1 METAKELMQVFFS
14 WQTVSLAV
22 LIILRAPIM
31 SVVERLIKSDQA
43 KAKLGP
49 VEIELGKLAE
59 KGQEAVHGMNR
70 LNELMVEP
78 RLLEPEITQ
87 SMFSP
92 FFVEEQKQ
100 RMEPH
105 IQEFRQL
112 VKELT
117 HNQK

>member
-1 METAKELMQVFFS
+1 MGTAKELMQIFFS
-14 WQTVSLAV
+14 WPTVGLAV
-22 LIILRAPIM
+22 LIILRAPIK

-70 LNELMVEP
+70 LNELMAES
-78 RLLEPEITQ
+78 RLLELEITQ

-92 FFVEEQKQ
+92 FFVDEQKQ
-100 RMEPH
+100 RMESH
-105 IQEFRQL
+105 IQELRQL
-112 VKELT
+112 VKKVT
-117 HNQK
+117 HSQA